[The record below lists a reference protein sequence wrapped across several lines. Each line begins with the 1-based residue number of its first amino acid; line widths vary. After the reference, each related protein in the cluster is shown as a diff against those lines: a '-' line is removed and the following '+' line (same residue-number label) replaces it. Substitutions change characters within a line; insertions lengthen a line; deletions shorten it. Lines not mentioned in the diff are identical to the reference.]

1 MPIFNGQNSNNLF
14 HLLSIAKMT
23 LEEYKDIVRLN
34 ALAKDWIESYNQHDL
49 GSHSPQLKRQNREMK
64 ILQAKTD
71 RIIERQAG
79 EASGDENEQL
89 AEIEKLAQGS
99 PSFAACFGPVQTEQ
113 NTKVSKETTV
123 LALKLKK
130 LTNNWFGQF
139 SDDSTN
145 ERGKELVASIHERA
159 KKLLAAPKTTD
170 GDTVSIVF
178 YGSKSKRC
186 RKMKR
191 NLEFVADEYDGLL
204 NVEQHQVLDDE
215 QAMHKLGLENLP
227 TLIFK
232 RGDKKIATHQGLLSI
247 SALESKV
254 NILLE
259 GANFTNSSSV
269 KSIND
274 MKSVNQ
280 KELYG
285 MGEYLLFYFVAS
297 WCGICKKTTPVVEQY
312 ARDYSK
318 VKYESVQVDG
328 SHNLHQ
334 SFGVTEVPALV
345 FVHDGKVI
353 GKHTGYINPS
363 TMKQALEQFAVA
375 NKRKIGTTHSGEAS
389 VIEQD
394 EVDQADRKVKDKHV
408 G

>member
-1 MPIFNGQNSNNLF
+1 
-14 HLLSIAKMT
+14 MT
-23 LEEYKDIVRLN
+23 LEEYKDVVKLN
-34 ALAKDWIESYNQHDL
+34 TLATNWIESYNENEL
-49 GSHSPQLKRQNREMK
+49 GNHSPRLKRQHKEMK
-64 ILQAKTD
+64 ILKAKTD
-71 RIIERQAG
+71 RLIEKQAG

-99 PSFAACFGPVQTEQ
+99 PSFAQCFGPVEAEQT
-113 NTKVSKETTV
+113 TKVGKETAV

-130 LTNNWFGQF
+130 LTTTWFGQF
-139 SDDSTN
+139 ADSSSN
-145 ERGKELVASIHERA
+145 ESGKSLVASIHERA
-159 KKLLAAPKTTD
+159 KELLAAPKTTD
-170 GDTVSIVF
+170 GDTITIVY

-191 NLEFVADEYDGLL
+191 NVDFVADEYEGLV
-204 NVEQHQVLDDE
+204 NVEQHIIHDDE
-215 QAMHKLGLENLP
+215 QTMHKLGLENLP
-227 TLIFK
+227 TLIFQ
-232 RGDKKIATHQGLLSI
+232 RGKDKVATHQGLLSI

-254 NILLE
+254 NLLLE
-259 GANFTNSSSV
+259 GASFSDSSSV
-269 KSIND
+269 KSIGD

-312 ARDYSK
+312 ARDYNK
-318 VKYESVQVDG
+318 VKFESIQVDG
-328 SHNLHQ
+328 SHKLHK

-363 TMKQALEQFAVA
+363 TLKKNLEEFAVA

-389 VIEQD
+389 VIEQE
-394 EVDQADRKVKDKHV
+394 EVDATRRKVKDKHKE
-408 G
+408 

>member
-1 MPIFNGQNSNNLF
+1 
-14 HLLSIAKMT
+14 MT
-23 LEEYKDIVRLN
+23 LEEYKDVVKLN
-34 ALAKDWIESYNQHDL
+34 TLATNWIESYHENEL
-49 GSHSPQLKRQNREMK
+49 GNHSPRLKRQHKEMK
-64 ILQAKTD
+64 ILKAKTD
-71 RIIERQAG
+71 RLIERQAG
-79 EASGDENEQL
+79 EASGDESEQL

-99 PSFAACFGPVQTEQ
+99 PSFAQCFGPVEAEQ
-113 NTKVSKETTV
+113 STKVGKETAV
-123 LALKLKK
+123 LALQLKK
-130 LTNNWFGQF
+130 LTTTWFGQF
-139 SDDSTN
+139 ADSSSN
-145 ERGKELVASIHERA
+145 ESGKSLVASIHERA
-159 KKLLAAPKTTD
+159 KELLAAPKTTD
-170 GDTVSIVF
+170 GDTITIVS

-191 NLEFVADEYDGLL
+191 NVDFVAEEYEGLI
-204 NVEQHQVLDDE
+204 NVEQHVIHDDE
-215 QAMHKLGLENLP
+215 QTMHKLGLDNLP

-232 RGDKKIATHQGLLSI
+232 RGEDKIATHQGPLSI

-254 NILLE
+254 NTLLE
-259 GANFTNSSSV
+259 GASFSDSSSV
-269 KSIND
+269 KSIGD

-312 ARDYSK
+312 ARDYNK
-318 VKYESVQVDG
+318 VKFESIQVDG
-328 SHNLHQ
+328 SHKLHK

-363 TMKQALEQFAVA
+363 TLKKNLEEFAVA
-375 NKRKIGTTHSGEAS
+375 NKRRIGTTHSGEAS
-389 VIEQD
+389 VIEQEEID
-394 EVDQADRKVKDKHV
+394 ETSRKVKDKHK

>member
-1 MPIFNGQNSNNLF
+1 
-14 HLLSIAKMT
+14 MT
-23 LEEYKDIVRLN
+23 LEEYKDVVKLN
-34 ALAKDWIESYNQHDL
+34 TLANSWIESYNKNEL
-49 GSHSPQLKRQNREMK
+49 GNHSPRLKRQHKEMK
-64 ILQAKTD
+64 ILKAKTD
-71 RIIERQAG
+71 RLIEKQAG

-89 AEIEKLAQGS
+89 AAIEKLAQGS
-99 PSFAACFGPVQTEQ
+99 PSFAQCFGPVEAEQ
-113 NTKVSKETTV
+113 ATKVGKETTV

-130 LTNNWFGQF
+130 LTTTWFGQF
-139 SDDSTN
+139 ADSSSN
-145 ERGKELVASIHERA
+145 ERGKSLVASIHERA
-159 KKLLAAPKTTD
+159 KELLAAPKTTD
-170 GDTVSIVF
+170 GDTITIVY

-191 NLEFVADEYDGLL
+191 NVDFVADEYEGLI
-204 NVEQHQVLDDE
+204 NVEQHIIHDDE
-215 QAMHKLGLENLP
+215 QTMHKLGLENLP
-227 TLIFK
+227 TLIFQ
-232 RGDKKIATHQGLLSI
+232 RGKDKVATHQGLLSI

-254 NILLE
+254 NLLLE
-259 GANFTNSSSV
+259 GAGFSDSSSV
-269 KSIND
+269 KSIGD

-312 ARDYSK
+312 ARDYNK
-318 VKYESVQVDG
+318 VKFESIQVDG
-328 SHNLHQ
+328 SHKLHK

-363 TMKQALEQFAVA
+363 TLKKNLEEFAVA

-389 VIEQD
+389 IIEQ
-394 EVDQADRKVKDKHV
+394 EEIQETSRKVKDKHKE
-408 G
+408 